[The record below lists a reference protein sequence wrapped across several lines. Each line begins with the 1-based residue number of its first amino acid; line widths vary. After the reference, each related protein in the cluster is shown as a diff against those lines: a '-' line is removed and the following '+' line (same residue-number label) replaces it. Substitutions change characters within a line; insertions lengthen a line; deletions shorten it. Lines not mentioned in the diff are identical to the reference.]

1 MVCKKLFLS
10 GRVQGVSF
18 RFYSH
23 EKANQLGLTGWVR
36 NLEDGRVELLVAGE
50 SDSVE
55 TMIKWAHKGPPGAHV
70 ENVEIS
76 TVKEQIP
83 KEPFYIRRNGSK

>member
-1 MVCKKLFLS
+1 MS

-36 NLEDGRVELLVAGE
+36 NLDDGRVEMLIAGE
-50 SDSVE
+50 PDSIE
-55 TMIKWAHKGPPGAHV
+55 TMVKWAHRGPPGAQV
-70 ENVEIS
+70 ENVEVAS
-76 TVKEQIP
+76 VNEKIP
-83 KEPFYIRRNGSK
+83 KEPFFIRRDGGK